1 MMLRTL
7 LAILMLVPAV
17 VVDAECFRRA
27 DGSIFCTRP
36 ASQRSAVTLTGGE
49 RVFINTTPTYTRTTT
64 AQSRGP
70 TRQVVQRPLFQKPV
84 AEFATGASGAVR
96 FAGRAVRFVASPS
109 RSGFLSRFR
118 SNRHAARSN
127 RVSNRVANRVAN
139 RTASSQ
145 SRGTSNYQTS
155 SPRYVTYEYAEP
167 VTASSVT
174 ASTIKS
180 NSGGS
185 YGSFAVPT
193 ASGGSYGG
201 YSQPTNQPAYGQKT
215 AEPKPGPMLKTKEE
229 PAPIPPLFRFPTSQ
243 GESADEGN
251 ESPAKQSATQATH
264 AEVVIAYTP
273 GYQKRETI
281 TAHTPQPVVAYTPTT
296 PSMLVALR

>member
-7 LAILMLVPAV
+7 LAILILVPAV

-36 ASQRSAVTLTGGE
+36 ASQRIAVTQTGGE

-118 SNRHAARSN
+118 SNRQAAR
-127 RVSNRVANRVAN
+127 SNRVANRVAN

-155 SPRYVTYEYAEP
+155 SPRYVTYEYAAP
-167 VTASSVT
+167 TSANSFASS
-174 ASTIKS
+174 
-180 NSGGS
+180 SGGS
-185 YGSFAVPT
+185 YGSFAVST

-229 PAPIPPLFRFPTSQ
+229 LPRSRPSLGSPQVKGSQRTRAASRQRNSPPR
-243 GESADEGN
+243 
-251 ESPAKQSATQATH
+251 
-264 AEVVIAYTP
+264 
-273 GYQKRETI
+273 KR
-281 TAHTPQPVVAYTPTT
+281 HTPK
-296 PSMLVALR
+296 